1 MCLQRN
7 FESRFGR
14 VFGLLSKFCFLDC
27 FRLGFKEAVMP
38 KLILFVLFLL
48 IRSVSASDLYPHLT
62 PEDERRINRLPEEKR
77 ELVRDVADYIRGES
91 QRLGVDPAE
100 AFGDGPNGI
109 DDREYRRRR
118 LEALQAK
125 RERKAEEVRQMHE
138 RQARRLQET
147 GRKEETMTAEE
158 AGRMM
163 SGFVPVPTKK
173 VKELRAGGETNYR
186 TEEGSDDAVMFFEDV
201 IPDEDTSEVFAGSG
215 VDEDELRYPGNIDLR
230 KLFEEEKHRR
240 RMHEAD
246 DAWMP
251 KKPSERLTDQSISLR
266 ADKHRWSDI
275 ASNQSTAGVVRVSFE
290 EAVPDQGF
298 AERLRQLEKSAETK
312 ANSESML
319 LLKHQ
324 AEKGAERYSE
334 NTAQTVLTGGAR
346 KDLYETDK
354 VKSDRRFVIFISES
368 MGVERLRNLFRAYA
382 GDGSVHFVL
391 RGFRGYGTLNEGLKN
406 ILELARDIEPVPNI
420 EINPEL
426 FRTYRIDRVPAMLV
440 ESVENR
446 ETEDDFLRDQV
457 TGDLYS
463 IYAETFGVSAAE
475 RIKAMSAPKK
485 KRYRSEL
492 LVFGVASREWAER
505 RIEEGADFDQGTR
518 GAVYE
523 ITEPDLEEVMKQRA
537 LAVDWNAKKEAAV
550 KRYWT
555 TASKH
560 YVKLPGAARDEVR
573 TVDPSFVAP
582 QTLYDAAGV
591 VIVEKGTRLNP
602 LDHIPFTQE
611 LIVFNATDA
620 SQLAVVDALVSEAS
634 KKTRPVKL
642 ITTEIDSEKGWE
654 QFNALVSRWNTP
666 LYLLTPEL
674 KERFGLKAVPV
685 SVTASEEAGKL
696 LVREFAVSPDQ
707 DGS

>member
-1 MCLQRN
+1 
-7 FESRFGR
+7 
-14 VFGLLSKFCFLDC
+14 
-27 FRLGFKEAVMP
+27 MP
-38 KLILFVLFLL
+38 KLILFALFLF

-62 PEDERRINRLPEEKR
+62 PEDERRISRLPEEKR
-77 ELVRDVADYIRGES
+77 ELVRDLADYIRGES

-109 DDREYRRRR
+109 DDRDYRRRR

-147 GRKEETMTAEE
+147 GRKEEKMTPEE
-158 AGRMM
+158 ASRMM
-163 SGFVPVPTKK
+163 SGFVPVQIKK
-173 VKELRAGGETNYR
+173 KKEFRAGGETDYR
-186 TEEGSDDAVMFFEDV
+186 TEERSDDAVMFFDDV
-201 IPDEDTSEVFAGSG
+201 IPDEDSSEVFAGTG
-215 VDEDELRYPGNIDLR
+215 ADEDELRYPGNIDLR
-230 KLFEEEKHRR
+230 RLFEEEKHRR

-246 DAWMP
+246 DAWIP
-251 KKPSERLTDQSISLR
+251 KKPSERLSAQPISLR

-275 ASNQSTAGVVRVSFE
+275 VSNRKTKGIVRASFE
-290 EAVPDQGF
+290 ETVPDQGF
-298 AERLRQLEKSAETK
+298 AERLRQLEKSAEVK
-312 ANSESML
+312 ANSEDLQL
-319 LLKHQ
+319 LMYR
-324 AEKGAERYSE
+324 AENRSERYSE
-334 NTAQTVLTGGAR
+334 NVAETALTGDVR
-346 KDLYETDK
+346 KDFSESDK
-354 VKSDRRFVIFISES
+354 AKSDRRFVIFISES
-368 MGVERLRNLFRAYA
+368 IGTERLRSLFKAYA

-391 RGFRGYGTLNEGLKN
+391 RGFRGNGTINECLKN

-420 EINPEL
+420 EINPQL
-426 FRTYRIDRVPAMLV
+426 FRTYRINRVPAMLV
-440 ESVENR
+440 ESAENCKN
-446 ETEDDFLRDQV
+446 EDDFLLSQV
-457 TGDLYS
+457 AGDLYS

-475 RIKAMSAPKK
+475 RIKAMSAPKHK

-492 LVFGVASREWAER
+492 LVFGAVSRDWAER

-523 ITEPDLEEVMKQRA
+523 IIEPDFEEVMKQRA
-537 LAVDWNAKKEAAV
+537 LAVDWNAKKEAAL

-591 VIVEKGTRLNP
+591 VIVKKGERLNP
-602 LDHIPFTQE
+602 MDHVPFTQE

-620 SQLAVVDALVSEAS
+620 SQLAVVDALVGEAL
-634 KKTRPVKL
+634 KKNRPVKL

-674 KERFGLKAVPV
+674 KERFALKAVPV
-685 SVTASEEAGKL
+685 TVGASEDAGKL
-696 LVREFAVSPDQ
+696 LVREFAVTELGGRKLSTSVLQ
-707 DGS
+707 KTQ

>member
-1 MCLQRN
+1 
-7 FESRFGR
+7 
-14 VFGLLSKFCFLDC
+14 
-27 FRLGFKEAVMP
+27 MP
-38 KLILFVLFLL
+38 KLILFTLFLL

-62 PEDERRINRLPEEKR
+62 EEDERRINRLPEEKR
-77 ELVRDVADYIRGES
+77 ELVRDLTDYIRGETE
-91 QRLGVDPAE
+91 RLGIDPAE
-100 AFGDGPNGI
+100 VFGDGPNGI
-109 DDREYRRRR
+109 DDRDYRRRR

-138 RQARRLQET
+138 RQEMRLQET
-147 GRKEETMTAEE
+147 GRKEEVMTPDE
-158 AGRMM
+158 ASRMM

-173 VKELRAGGETNYR
+173 AEELRAGSETDYR
-186 TEEGSDDAVMFFEDV
+186 TEERSDDAVMFFEDV

-215 VDEDELRYPGNIDLR
+215 ADEDELRYPGNIDLR
-230 KLFEEEKHRR
+230 RLFEEEKHRR

-251 KKPSERLTDQSISLR
+251 KKPSERMIERPISLR
-266 ADKHRWSDI
+266 ADKHVWSDM
-275 ASNQSTAGVVRVSFE
+275 ASSRATTGIVRVSFD
-290 EAVPDQGF
+290 EAVSDQGF
-298 AERLRQLEKSAETK
+298 AEQLRQLEESAETK
-312 ANSESML
+312 ANSEDLQL
-319 LLKHQ
+319 LRYMS
-324 AEKGAERYSE
+324 EKKAERYSE
-334 NTAQTVLTGGAR
+334 NVAETVLTGDVR
-346 KDLYETDK
+346 KDFSEPDK
-354 VKSDRRFVIFISES
+354 AKSDRRFVIFISES
-368 MGVERLRNLFRAYA
+368 MGTERLRSLFRVYA

-391 RGFRGYGTLNEGLKN
+391 RGFRGNGTINEGLKN

-420 EINPEL
+420 EINPKL

-446 ETEDDFLRDQV
+446 ETEDDFLLSQV
-457 TGDLYS
+457 AGDLYS

-475 RIKAMSAPKK
+475 RIKAMSTSKNK
-485 KRYRSEL
+485 KRYSSEL
-492 LVFGVASREWAER
+492 LVFGVVSRDWAER
-505 RIEEGADFDQGTR
+505 KIEEGAEFEQGTR

-523 ITEPDLEEVMKQRA
+523 ITEPDLEDVMKQRA
-537 LAVDWNAKKEAAV
+537 LAVDWNAKKEAAL

-602 LDHIPFTQE
+602 LDHVPFTQE
-611 LIVFNATDA
+611 LIVFNATEA
-620 SQLAVVDALVSEAS
+620 SQLPVVDALVGEAS
-634 KKTRPVKL
+634 KKNRPVKL

-654 QFNALVSRWNTP
+654 HFNALVSRWNMP

-674 KERFGLKAVPV
+674 KERFALKAVPV
-685 SVTASEEAGKL
+685 SVSASEDAGKL
-696 LVREFAVSPDQ
+696 LVREFAVKSE
-707 DGS
+707 

>member
-1 MCLQRN
+1 
-7 FESRFGR
+7 
-14 VFGLLSKFCFLDC
+14 
-27 FRLGFKEAVMP
+27 MP
-38 KLILFVLFLL
+38 KLILFALFLL

-77 ELVRDVADYIRGES
+77 ELVRDLADYIRGES

-100 AFGDGPNGI
+100 AFGDAPNGI
-109 DDREYRRRR
+109 DDRDYRRRR

-125 RERKAEEVRQMHE
+125 RERKAEEARQMHE

-147 GRKEETMTAEE
+147 GRKEETMTLEE

-163 SGFVPVPTKK
+163 SGFVPVPTKSAE
-173 VKELRAGGETNYR
+173 ELRAGSETDYR
-186 TEEGSDDAVMFFEDV
+186 TEERSDDAVMFFEDV
-201 IPDEDTSEVFAGSG
+201 IPDEETSEVFAGAG
-215 VDEDELRYPGNIDLR
+215 ADEDELRYPGNLDLR
-230 KLFEEEKHRR
+230 RLFEEEKHRR

-251 KKPSERLTDQSISLR
+251 KKPSERMIERPISLR

-275 ASNQSTAGVVRVSFE
+275 ASSRATSGVVRVSFE
-290 EAVPDQGF
+290 EKVPDQGF

-312 ANSESML
+312 ANSEDL
-319 LLKHQ
+319 QLLKYK
-324 AEKGAERYSE
+324 AEKKSERYSE
-334 NTAQTVLTGGAR
+334 NAAETVLTGGVH
-346 KDLYETDK
+346 KDFSESDK
-354 VKSDRRFVIFISES
+354 TKSDRRFVIFISES
-368 MGVERLRNLFRAYA
+368 IGTERLRNLFRAYA

-391 RGFRGYGTLNEGLKN
+391 RGFRGNGTINEGLKN

-420 EINPEL
+420 EINPQL

-440 ESVENR
+440 ESAENR
-446 ETEDDFLRDQV
+446 ETEEDFLLGQV

-475 RIKAMSAPKK
+475 RIKAMSTQKNK
-485 KRYRSEL
+485 KRFRSEL
-492 LVFGVASREWAER
+492 LVFGAVSRDWAER
-505 RIEEGADFDQGTR
+505 RIEEGAEFDQGTQ

-523 ITEPDLEEVMKQRA
+523 IIEPDLEEVMKQRA
-537 LAVDWNAKKEAAV
+537 LAVDWNAKKEAAL

-555 TASKH
+555 TALKH

-591 VIVEKGTRLNP
+591 VIVKKGERLNP
-602 LDHIPFTQE
+602 LDHVPFTQE

-620 SQLAVVDALVSEAS
+620 SQLAVVDALAGEALQQN
-634 KKTRPVKL
+634 RPVKL
-642 ITTEIDSEKGWE
+642 ITTEIDSERGWE
-654 QFNALVSRWNTP
+654 QFNALVERWNAP

-674 KERFGLKAVPV
+674 KERFALKAVPATV
-685 SVTASEEAGKL
+685 SASEDAGKL
-696 LVREFAVSPDQ
+696 LVREFAVRVDQ
-707 DGS
+707 DGSSALPP